1 MSHLAD
7 FPKMLTW
14 KQMQTPRKSEIG
26 RDGKTSG
33 NASRRWVRGRRVAA
47 ARAPRASCIRTLSS
61 SSFPRRRSA
70 RATSSWGET
79 GSRRGTLSFWEASF
93 LFNERSSR
101 RTGGRLA
108 SRSASRQPRRREASL
123 GTPTRRHA
131 IELVSSGVPPRVF
144 DRVFRRG
151 RRCSISSAREKRRTA
166 GVLQFAKRARP
177 RTRPVRE
184 TPREPKAD
192 ADVER
197 PGMRAR
203 ARVCVASRASASA
216 ARARVSFNR
225 FSKRFSDGYFRLPRQ
240 RAFDA
245 QARSVPGLNRP
256 MSVWIKISFDHLESK
271 ARARRRTHAV
281 DRRHAGNSKRVA
293 AQKRGKVARTHRRG
307 RTRDSLRGARA
318 RWRSKSAVCGVKA
331 RASDLSDR
339 GRSRRLPLAGLPN
352 PRSPIL
358 FALVVDNTA

>member
-1 MSHLAD
+1 
-7 FPKMLTW
+7 MLTW
-14 KQMQTPRKSEIG
+14 KQMQTPRKREIG

-256 MSVWIKISFDHLESK
+256 MSVWIKISFFDHLESK

-281 DRRHAGNSKRVA
+281 DRRHAGNSKRVVGA
-293 AQKRGKVARTHRRG
+293 YKNGERSRG
-307 RTRDSLRGARA
+307 RTGGGAHATAFAAHARDGA
-318 RWRSKSAVCGVKA
+318 
-331 RASDLSDR
+331 L
-339 GRSRRLPLAGLPN
+339 SRRCAE
-352 PRSPIL
+352 
-358 FALVVDNTA
+358 

>member
-1 MSHLAD
+1 LGR
-7 FPKMLTW
+7 
-14 KQMQTPRKSEIG
+14 PRDVTRSSSCPPG
-26 RDGKTSG
+26 FH
-33 NASRRWVRGRRVAA
+33 RGSSTGCFAA
-47 ARAPRASCIRTLSS
+47 A
-61 SSFPRRRSA
+61 
-70 RATSSWGET
+70 
-79 GSRRGTLSFWEASF
+79 
-93 LFNERSSR
+93 
-101 RTGGRLA
+101 
-108 SRSASRQPRRREASL
+108 
-123 GTPTRRHA
+123 
-131 IELVSSGVPPRVF
+131 VGVR
-144 DRVFRRG
+144 FR
-151 RRCSISSAREKRRTA
+151 SAREKRRTA

-271 ARARRRTHAV
+271 AAARGRTHGV
-281 DRRHAGNSKRVA
+281 DMRHAGTQNASSTPTKTGKGRA
-293 AQKRGKVARTHRRG
+293 DAQAGAHTRQPSR
-307 RTRDSLRGARA
+307 RTREM
-318 RWRSKSAVCGVKA
+318 
-331 RASDLSDR
+331 
-339 GRSRRLPLAGLPN
+339 
-352 PRSPIL
+352 
-358 FALVVDNTA
+358 AL

>member
-14 KQMQTPRKSEIG
+14 KQMQTPRKSEIR

-47 ARAPRASCIRTLSS
+47 ARAPRVSCIRTLSS

-271 ARARRRTHAV
+271 ARAHEGGRMLLTGGTLETQNAS
-281 DRRHAGNSKRVA
+281 RHKNGERS
-293 AQKRGKVARTHRRG
+293 RG
-307 RTRDSLRGARA
+307 RTGGGAHATAFAAHARDGA
-318 RWRSKSAVCGVKA
+318 
-331 RASDLSDR
+331 L
-339 GRSRRLPLAGLPN
+339 SRRCAE
-352 PRSPIL
+352 
-358 FALVVDNTA
+358 

>member
-1 MSHLAD
+1 LGR
-7 FPKMLTW
+7 
-14 KQMQTPRKSEIG
+14 PRDVTRSSSCPPG
-26 RDGKTSG
+26 FH
-33 NASRRWVRGRRVAA
+33 RGSSTGCFAA
-47 ARAPRASCIRTLSS
+47 A
-61 SSFPRRRSA
+61 
-70 RATSSWGET
+70 
-79 GSRRGTLSFWEASF
+79 
-93 LFNERSSR
+93 
-101 RTGGRLA
+101 
-108 SRSASRQPRRREASL
+108 
-123 GTPTRRHA
+123 
-131 IELVSSGVPPRVF
+131 VGVR
-144 DRVFRRG
+144 FR
-151 RRCSISSAREKRRTA
+151 SAREKRRTA

-216 ARARVSFNR
+216 ARASVSFNR

-245 QARSVPGLNRP
+245 QARSVQGLNRP

-271 ARARRRTHAV
+271 ARAARRRTHAV
-281 DRRHAGNSKRVA
+281 GEEARWKLKTRRRRQ
-293 AQKRGKVARTHRRG
+293 QKRGKVARTHRRG

>member
-14 KQMQTPRKSEIG
+14 KQMQTPRKSEIR

-33 NASRRWVRGRRVAA
+33 NASRRRVRGRRVAA
-47 ARAPRASCIRTLSS
+47 ARAPRVSCIRTLNS

-151 RRCSISSAREKRRTA
+151 RRCSISKRARKAPNRRRPAIRETRATADSPGSRDAEGTESRRGRRTSRDACACARVRRVAGVCLRSARE
-166 GVLQFAKRARP
+166 
-177 RTRPVRE
+177 
-184 TPREPKAD
+184 
-192 ADVER
+192 
-197 PGMRAR
+197 
-203 ARVCVASRASASA
+203 
-216 ARARVSFNR
+216 
-225 FSKRFSDGYFRLPRQ
+225 RQ
-240 RAFDA
+240 
-245 QARSVPGLNRP
+245 L
-256 MSVWIKISFDHLESK
+256 
-271 ARARRRTHAV
+271 
-281 DRRHAGNSKRVA
+281 
-293 AQKRGKVARTHRRG
+293 
-307 RTRDSLRGARA
+307 
-318 RWRSKSAVCGVKA
+318 
-331 RASDLSDR
+331 
-339 GRSRRLPLAGLPN
+339 
-352 PRSPIL
+352 
-358 FALVVDNTA
+358 